1 MTPFTI
7 VEDSR
12 EQTPLDF
19 SPFEAQGVSVVRKKL
34 RTGDYS
40 VLGMEREIII
50 ERKSLADCVSSLT
63 HGRERLTR
71 ELYDRAIFAPVRH
84 FVVEA
89 SWYQLSQPYD
99 FAPGANPESIVNS
112 LFAFMQPPLSVHVFA
127 SARRELLAWYIVKAC
142 SLFLHRVSHGAQGV
156 WKSLF
161 APNARDL
168 APFAD
173 VDKHDAIQVQPPT
186 RGSAW

>member
-40 VLGMEREIII
+40 VLGMERGIII

-89 SWYQLSQPYD
+89 SWYQLSQPYE

-173 VDKHDAIQVQPPT
+173 VDKHDAIQAKPPT